1 MRAAMADK
9 MHGGFDFE
17 AISKSFFI
25 SVGTPE
31 KVANQIGEWSLKMK
45 TNHINSVMHV
55 ADMPHWKTVKNL
67 TLFAEEVIPRL
78 RSRQAPSYRM
88 AAE

>member
-1 MRAAMADK
+1 MTVSISANGINGQDFRADDGGAQARSSLVRQHLARWADW
-9 MHGGFDFE
+9 MG
-17 AISKSFFI
+17 SS
-25 SVGTPE
+25 
-31 KVANQIGEWSLKMK
+31 
-45 TNHINSVMHV
+45 HINAVMHV

-78 RSRQAPSYRM
+78 RKGAPQRI

>member
-1 MRAAMADK
+1 
-9 MHGGFDFE
+9 
-17 AISKSFFI
+17 
-25 SVGTPE
+25 
-31 KVANQIGEWSLKMK
+31 MK
-45 TNHINSVMHV
+45 TTHINNVMHV